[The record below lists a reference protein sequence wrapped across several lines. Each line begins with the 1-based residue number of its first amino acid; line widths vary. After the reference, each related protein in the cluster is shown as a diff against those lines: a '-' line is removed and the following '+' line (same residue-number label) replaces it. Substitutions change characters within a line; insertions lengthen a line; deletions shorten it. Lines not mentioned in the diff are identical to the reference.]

1 MFSQRNVLLVVVH
14 SPNDIRIV
22 QLKVSLNLMLLSLL
36 PVPLGA
42 FQINTPVSITESEL
56 STEQNLRPQQKQV
69 IFSLIV
75 PTYNESKNLAQLVEV
90 LSRLLDNYFEE
101 KFDGKGESTDELA
114 YELIIV
120 DDDSPDLTWQVG
132 LDLLPNYPKLRVMR
146 RQGEKGLSTA
156 VIRGWQASQGE
167 ILGVIDGDLQH
178 PPETLT
184 QMLDQMLAPMFSA
197 DPDLPNVDL
206 VVASRHVEGGG
217 VSDWGF
223 IRRVLSRGAQMLGLL
238 ILPNVIGR
246 VSDPMSGY
254 FMVRR
259 SAIANCTMNP
269 LGYKILIEVLGR
281 GQIGSVAE
289 VGYVFQERQ
298 EGESK
303 VTWRQYV
310 DYILHLLRLRSRGRI
325 TKIREKLQVLIQRFL
340 RFGLVGL
347 SGVFVD
353 MAILYLLSDASKLA
367 WGITRSKMISS
378 EVAVINNFLWND
390 LWTFRDI
397 SSQQVGWRKR
407 IRRFLK
413 FNFICLFGIVL
424 NILILNFLYNY
435 LHINQYL
442 ANLIA
447 IAIVTIWNF
456 WFNLKLSWRVTQ
468 TK

>member
-1 MFSQRNVLLVVVH
+1 MPYSLV
-14 SPNDIRIV
+14 
-22 QLKVSLNLMLLSLL
+22 
-36 PVPLGA
+36 PVPSGS
-42 FQINTPVSITESEL
+42 FQINELLFSDDLAESDFEQVSQGREKSVE
-56 STEQNLRPQQKQV
+56 
-69 IFSLIV
+69 FSLIV
-75 PTYNESKNLAQLVEV
+75 PTYNESNNLAKLVEI
-90 LSRLLDNYFEE
+90 LTQLLNNHFQEN
-101 KFDGKGESTDELA
+101 

-120 DDDSPDLTWQVG
+120 DDDSPDLTWQIG
-132 LDLLPNYPKLRVMR
+132 LDLMPIYPQLRVMR

-178 PPETLT
+178 PPETLIK
-184 QMLDQMLAPMFSA
+184 MLDQMEKGA
-197 DPDLPNVDL
+197 DL

-223 IRRVLSRGAQMLGLL
+223 VRRLLSRGAQMLGLF

-259 SAIANCTMNP
+259 SAIANYPMNP

-281 GQIGSVAE
+281 GNIVNVSE
-289 VGYVFQERQ
+289 VGYIFQERQ

-310 DYILHLLRLRSRGRI
+310 DYILHLFRLRSRGRI
-325 TKIREKLQVLIQRFL
+325 TKLREKIRVPVKRFL
-340 RFGLVGL
+340 KFGLVGL

-353 MAILYLLSDASKLA
+353 MTIFYLLSDASTLG
-367 WGITRSKMISS
+367 WGLTRSKMIAA
-378 EVAVINNFLWND
+378 EVAVLNNFLWND
-390 LWTFRDI
+390 LWTFRDL
-397 SSQQVGWRKR
+397 SQQQVGWTKLIKR
-407 IRRFLK
+407 FVK
-413 FNFICLFGIVL
+413 FNLICLVGIGL
-424 NILILNFLYNY
+424 NLVILNFLYNY
-435 LHINQYL
+435 MHINKYL

-456 WFNLKLSWRVTQ
+456 WFNIKLSWRVTQ

>member
-1 MFSQRNVLLVVVH
+1 MSYFLV
-14 SPNDIRIV
+14 
-22 QLKVSLNLMLLSLL
+22 
-36 PVPLGA
+36 PVPLGS
-42 FQINTPVSITESEL
+42 FQINEVLLVEDANESDFDQDSQLQYKPVNKSIT
-56 STEQNLRPQQKQV
+56 
-69 IFSLIV
+69 FSLVV
-75 PTYNESKNLAQLVEV
+75 PTYNESKNLAKLVEI
-90 LSRLLDNYFEE
+90 LTQLLNDYFDDNY
-101 KFDGKGESTDELA
+101 ELV
-114 YELIIV
+114 IV

-132 LDLLPNYPKLRVMR
+132 LDLMPDYPQLRVMR

-178 PPETLT
+178 PPETLIH
-184 QMLDQMLAPMFSA
+184 MLEEMRNGA
-197 DPDLPNVDL
+197 DL

-223 IRRVLSRGAQMLGLL
+223 MRRILSRGAQMLGLL

-259 SAIANCTMNP
+259 SAIANYPMNP

-281 GQIGSVAE
+281 GNIDTVAE
-289 VGYVFQERQ
+289 VGYIFQERQ

-310 DYILHLLRLRSRGRI
+310 DYILHLLRLRSRGRV
-325 TKIREKLQVLIQRFL
+325 TKLREKLRVPVKRFIK
-340 RFGLVGL
+340 FGLVGF

-353 MAILYLLSDASKLA
+353 MAIFYLLSDASTLG
-367 WGITRSKMISS
+367 WGLTRSKMIAA
-378 EVAVINNFLWND
+378 EIAVFNNFLWND
-390 LWTFRDI
+390 LWTFRDLAN
-397 SSQQVGWRKR
+397 QQFGWKKR
-407 IRRFLK
+407 IKRFAK
-413 FNFICLFGIVL
+413 FNLICLLGIGL
-424 NILILNFLYNY
+424 NLIILNLLVNY
-435 LHINQYL
+435 LGVNKYI

>member
-1 MFSQRNVLLVVVH
+1 MSYSLV
-14 SPNDIRIV
+14 
-22 QLKVSLNLMLLSLL
+22 
-36 PVPLGA
+36 PVPLGS
-42 FQINTPVSITESEL
+42 FQVNELIFHKSTYELANCVSQDSFESL
-56 STEQNLRPQQKQV
+56 SDQSFQFRHQKLLR
-69 IFSLIV
+69 FSLIV
-75 PTYNESKNLAQLVEV
+75 PTYNESQNLPKLVEV
-90 LSRLLDNYFEE
+90 LSQLLDNYF
-101 KFDGKGESTDELA
+101 DGN

-132 LDLLPNYPKLRVMR
+132 LDLMPNYPQLRIMR

-156 VIRGWQASQGE
+156 VIRGWQVSQGE

-178 PPETLT
+178 PPETLIN
-184 QMLDQMLAPMFSA
+184 MLDTIANGA
-197 DPDLPNVDL
+197 DL

-223 IRRVLSRGAQMLGLL
+223 MRRILSRGAQMLGLL

-259 SAIANCTMNP
+259 SAIANYPMNP

-281 GQIGSVAE
+281 GSIGTVAE

-325 TKIREKLQVLIQRFL
+325 GKIREKIRVPLKRFISY
-340 RFGLVGL
+340 GLVGL

-353 MAILYLLSDASKLA
+353 MSIFYLLGTLGWGLTSSK
-367 WGITRSKMISS
+367 IVSS
-378 EVAVINNFLWND
+378 EVAVLNNFLWND

-397 SSQQVGWRKR
+397 SSLQTGWEKL
-407 IRRFLK
+407 IKRFLK
-413 FNFICLFGIVL
+413 FNLICLIGIGL
-424 NILILNFLYNY
+424 NLIILNLLYNY
-435 LHINQYL
+435 LGINKNL